1 MKIYR
6 GTILTLDS
14 RNTIANTLVEDKGRI
29 VYVGDLHPRQ
39 FRFKKKAEEIHLGDR
54 VLIPSFVDSHIHFAS
69 YATFHA
75 GLNVMDARSNEEI
88 LDMLRRF
95 LPTTKDKLVIAF
107 GASPYSV
114 EEGKLVSRAQLDSVC
129 PDRPLFLVK
138 YDGHACVVNSV
149 LFDMVR
155 KKVEPLRGCHPA
167 TGEMNQEAFFAVS
180 DFVTGSIS
188 LPKLVENM
196 QRAADDLALRGIGMI
211 HSVSGVGFTGDLD
224 VDLERIFAKGLRTG
238 QQMRVYMQTLNAK
251 KAIRRKLPRVGGC
264 FEAALDG
271 CFGSKDAALRA
282 PYQNSDECGVLYYSD
297 EKVTNFCKAANRA
310 GLQIEMHAI
319 GDAAFDQAT
328 RAIAAALEDYPR
340 VNHRHAI
347 IHACLPT
354 AEGIALCRKYN
365 ILLPVQTAFINWP
378 QEPDAYLQEILGDR
392 ARHLNPLRTFVK
404 NGITLSAGS
413 DGPCTDPDPM
423 LWVHNAVNHSE
434 PEQALTVFEALR
446 MCTYNGYYTSFDE
459 RERGSLETGKIA
471 DMVIL
476 SQNPYTTP
484 KASLKD
490 IKVEQTILSGK
501 PYERQKES
509 IAAHVLKGLVK
520 GSC

>member
-29 VYVGDLHPRQ
+29 AYVGDLHPRQ
-39 FRFKKKAEEIHLGDR
+39 FRFSKKAEEIHLGDK

-75 GLNVMDARSNEEI
+75 GLNVMEARSNAEI

-107 GASPYSV
+107 GA
-114 EEGKLVSRAQLDSVC
+114 L
-129 PDRPLFLVK
+129 
-138 YDGHACVVNSV
+138 

-282 PYQNSDECGVLYYSD
+282 PYQNSDERGVLYYSD

-354 AEGIALCRKYN
+354 AEGIALCKRYN

-378 QEPDAYLQEILGDR
+378 QEPDEYLQEILGDR
-392 ARHLNPLRTFVK
+392 AKHLNPLRTFVK

-476 SQNPYTTP
+476 SQNPYTAP
-484 KASLKD
+484 KSSLKD

-509 IAAHVLKGLVK
+509 IAVHVLKGLVK